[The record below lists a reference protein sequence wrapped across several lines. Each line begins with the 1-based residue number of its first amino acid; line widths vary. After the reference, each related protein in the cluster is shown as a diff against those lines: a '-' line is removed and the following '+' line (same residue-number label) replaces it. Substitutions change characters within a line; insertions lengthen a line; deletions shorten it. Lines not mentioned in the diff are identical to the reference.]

1 MIHFNHRV
9 KNAASRYD
17 QWRRLNPHGF
27 VLNEGARWI
36 LHRAK
41 CWHANLK
48 RAGSLGTPKTCS
60 DTIAKLDE
68 RARKNKQRLSVCVH
82 CAAKEARDEPVGPI
96 RMRAEMNWMER
107 QLYSEIETLKARLA
121 MPEAKKGARA
131 K

>member
-36 LHRAK
+36 LHLAK

-82 CAAKEARDEPVGPI
+82 CAAKEARDEPALV
-96 RMRAEMNWMER
+96 EWFE
-107 QLYSEIETLKARLA
+107 EIEGEKSAHRVEKKA
-121 MPEAKKGARA
+121 AK
-131 K
+131 